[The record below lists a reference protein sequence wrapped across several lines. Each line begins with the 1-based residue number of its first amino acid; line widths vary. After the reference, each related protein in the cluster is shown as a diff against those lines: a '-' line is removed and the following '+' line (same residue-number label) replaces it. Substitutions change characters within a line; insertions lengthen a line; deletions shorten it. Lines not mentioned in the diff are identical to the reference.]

1 MHKSTKIILT
11 LIVLSAFAFTTI
23 SVALA
28 SETSQTKCPVRGGTI
43 NKNVYTDYQGK
54 RIYFCCP
61 PCVADFKKNP
71 EKYMKKFEEE
81 GVVLEEAPG
90 TKKK

>member
-11 LIVLSAFAFTTI
+11 LIVLSAFAFA
-23 SVALA
+23 SVSVPLA
-28 SETSQTKCPVRGGTI
+28 SETHQTQCPIRGGAI

-61 PCVADFKKNP
+61 PCVSDFKKDP

-81 GVVLEEAPG
+81 GVALENAPG
-90 TKKK
+90 AKKK